1 MEWVHDLELGLFVGQ
16 WEIVAG
22 ARTLNGKRHRFK
34 SFFDVTGEMHA
45 SPPDGG

>member
-22 ARTLNGKRHRFK
+22 AGKLN
-34 SFFDVTGEMHA
+34 E
-45 SPPDGG
+45 